1 MNPIIP
7 EPLNPAEQAQA
18 DYGDNVIWQLLG
30 STIVAFGGNADGE
43 IFLSARKDGK
53 VTEFIIGK
61 DEQGEISLFEVEK
74 VAA

>member
-1 MNPIIP
+1 MNPITN
-7 EPLNPAEQAQA
+7 ELTGAEQAQA

-30 STIVAFGGNADGE
+30 STIVAFGGNAAGE
-43 IFLSARKDGK
+43 IFLSARKDGQ

-74 VAA
+74 VPA